1 MDLYFH
7 KPSGW
12 GGQALAE
19 LGFVVR
25 WTSTTLPLSQMSARM
40 QLALDSI
47 LCTSACPGAVGLDA
61 VGF

>member
-25 WTSTTLPLSQMSARM
+25 
-40 QLALDSI
+40 
-47 LCTSACPGAVGLDA
+47 
-61 VGF
+61 